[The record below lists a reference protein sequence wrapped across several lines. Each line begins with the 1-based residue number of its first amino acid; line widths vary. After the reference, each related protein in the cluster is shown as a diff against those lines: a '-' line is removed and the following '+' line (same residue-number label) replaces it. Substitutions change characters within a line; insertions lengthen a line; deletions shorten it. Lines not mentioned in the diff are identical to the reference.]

1 MWDEPKTELKKR
13 NSTFCIN
20 QTLWVSWEFCTFCS
34 LFDES
39 TLAKAWVSSTMRTL
53 HLFCDTKWR
62 IGYHRDCK
70 HERHKGVTTENGWQA
85 ECSGGQLDT
94 GPHLRRQL
102 VTHRCNLRASICEI
116 VVASYGGG
124 VGLVELWS
132 LQKVGHIGGGAGGSV
147 WFSNWLFLP
156 PISLIDARD
165 LNIFLT
171 HQLIFQ
177 FIVAPPTLC

>member
-1 MWDEPKTELKKR
+1 M
-13 NSTFCIN
+13 S
-20 QTLWVSWEFCTFCS
+20 Q
-34 LFDES
+34 
-39 TLAKAWVSSTMRTL
+39 AKAWVSNSTMGTL

-85 ECSGGQLDT
+85 ESSGGQLDT
-94 GPHLRRQL
+94 GPHLRRKL

-116 VVASYGGG
+116 VCLAQVVACYGGG

-147 WFSNWLFLP
+147 WFSKWLFLP
-156 PISLIDARD
+156 PICLIDARD
-165 LNIFLT
+165 LNIFPT
-171 HQLIFQ
+171 HQLICQ
-177 FIVAPPTLC
+177 FIALPTLWQAKLSFPQICHVEAVSNYSYILV